1 MPETRE
7 PTLASVPIPDELAG
21 MCLFSTVVFPLDV
34 VSVQLNRPRSLRMIT
49 ANPGESAIVA
59 CFFPRDPEATDVT
72 TAEELLPVGVACRV
86 IHRMRMPNETVQV
99 VFQGLRRIKL
109 KQVLRAEPFLSMR
122 VEAIDEREP
131 RGSDVDGLIYRC
143 MEMVDAL
150 VKGDTGYPPEMV
162 NILRMNIAGGGRF
175 ADLIGAHLNWP
186 VSVKRRIVGME
197 SVRDRLRLVEE
208 TLQESVAKVQ
218 VEGEVAQK
226 TRANLDARQ
235 REHLLRAQLKTIR
248 AELGL
253 EGDGEAETADLRE
266 RVAAADLPEETRAAA
281 VRELERMGAMPAASS
296 EYHVARTYVSWILDL
311 PWGLAPR
318 PRVDLEK
325 ARQILERDHHGLED
339 VKERILQFLAVRCL
353 KDDPRGPILCLAGPP
368 GVGKTSLGKSVA
380 EALGRPYVRVSV
392 GGLRDEAEIKGHRRT
407 YVGAMPGKILQAL
420 KRAGARDAL
429 FMLDEIDKMGSD
441 VRGDPSSAMLEVLDP
456 EQNAAFLDHYLDLPF
471 DLSRVFFVATAN
483 VLDNIPGP
491 LRDRMEVVTLSG
503 YTLHEKREIARRHLV
518 PRVLEEHGLTA
529 SDLTIDD
536 EALAALIEGYTREA
550 GVRELQRKLA
560 ALCRQRALEV
570 AGGAPS
576 SSRGDDLSPSKVGTL
591 SPSKGRGSA
600 SKAAA
605 RRKGPLA
612 VSPLAVSPLAVSAAD
627 LERLLGPAPF
637 EPTDRALD
645 PQVGVALGLAWTPAG
660 GDILSIEAALVPGK
674 GQIKITGRLGE
685 VMKESFEAAY
695 SWVRSVAEELGID
708 PEEFLRHDVHLHV
721 PDGAT
726 PKDGPSAGVTIA
738 TCLASL
744 YTGKPVR
751 SDLAM
756 TGEITLKGR
765 VLPVGGI
772 KEKVLAAHRA
782 GVKTVLLP
790 AANRKDLAR
799 LPEDVKA
806 QLTFVLTEDA
816 RKNLEAAL
824 MPIYLPGVRARAVV
838 KPLPPPAGLPIPEAR
853 AREGRRTRGVRE
865 D

>member
-1 MPETRE
+1 MAEPRE

-72 TAEELLPVGVACRV
+72 AAEELLPVGVACRV

-186 VSVKRRIVGME
+186 VSVKRRIVGLE

-248 AELGL
+248 AELGM

-266 RVAAADLPEETRAAA
+266 RVAAADLPAEAREAA
-281 VRELERMGAMPAASS
+281 VRELDRMGAMPAASS

-311 PWGLAPR
+311 PWGLAVR

-325 ARQILERDHHGLED
+325 ARRILERDHHGLED
-339 VKERILQFLAVRCL
+339 VKERILQFLAVRRL

-503 YTLHEKREIARRHLV
+503 YTLHEKREIACRHLV
-518 PRVLEEHGLTA
+518 PRVLDEHGLSA
-529 SDLTIDD
+529 KDLTIDD

-576 SSRGDDLSPSKVGTL
+576 
-591 SPSKGRGSA
+591 PSKGQAPAAKAGAKAA
-600 SKAAA
+600 SKTAPKAAA
-605 RRKGPLA
+605 KHPGALA
-612 VSPLAVSPLAVSAAD
+612 VTAAD

-637 EPTDRALD
+637 EPSERALD

-674 GQIKITGRLGE
+674 GQVKITGRLGE

-708 PEEFLRHDVHLHV
+708 PGEFLRHDVHLHV

-799 LPEDVKA
+799 LPEEVKA

-816 RKNLEAAL
+816 HKNLEAAL
-824 MPIYLPGVRARAVV
+824 MPIYLPGTRTRSVV
-838 KPLPPPAGLPIPEAR
+838 EPPLPSVGPAGPEAR
-853 AREGRRTRGVRE
+853 AREGRRTRGARE

>member
-99 VFQGLRRIKL
+99 VFQGLRRIRL

-131 RGSDVDGLIYRC
+131 RGTDVDGLIYRC

-248 AELGL
+248 AELGM

-281 VRELERMGAMPAASS
+281 VRELDRMGAMPAASS
-296 EYHVARTYVSWILDL
+296 EYHVARTYVSWILEL

-339 VKERILQFLAVRCL
+339 VKERILQVLAVRCL

-483 VLDNIPGP
+483 VLDAIPGP

-536 EALAALIEGYTREA
+536 GALAALIEGYTREA
-550 GVRELQRKLA
+550 GVRELQRRLA

-591 SPSKGRGSA
+591 SPSRVGTLSPSKGRGSA

-605 RRKGPLA
+605 KRKGPLA
-612 VSPLAVSPLAVSAAD
+612 VTAAD

-765 VLPVGGI
+765 CCRWGHH
-772 KEKVLAAHRA
+772 EKVWRRTARASRRCAA
-782 GVKTVLLP
+782 GD
-790 AANRKDLAR
+790 NRDLAR
-799 LPEDVKA
+799 LPR
-806 QLTFVLTEDA
+806 TSRPRSPSCSPRT
-816 RKNLEAAL
+816 
-824 MPIYLPGVRARAVV
+824 RARTSR
-838 KPLPPPAGLPIPEAR
+838 PR
-853 AREGRRTRGVRE
+853 
-865 D
+865 